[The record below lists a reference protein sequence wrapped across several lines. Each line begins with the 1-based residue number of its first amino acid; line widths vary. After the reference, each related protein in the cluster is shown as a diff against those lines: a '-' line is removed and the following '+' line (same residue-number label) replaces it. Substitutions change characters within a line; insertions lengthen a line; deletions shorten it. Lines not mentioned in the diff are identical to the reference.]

1 MPNLEYIGADG
12 NFVLTE
18 AQYAPEVYFPLL
30 NEAGMISCVT
40 PFLSGDCKIGQN
52 AFLMEPASEQTLLE
66 NRVSRNFWIMAEG
79 HTPWSAC
86 GQSAPQVARRFTGEE
101 SCELRGGL
109 LWQNLTRHSTEIG
122 IRAEVLSFVP
132 SDQTRC
138 EIMQVVIENTG
149 HENLKM
155 DCAAVIPIFGRSADN
170 IRDHRHVTSLLQR
183 AFIEP
188 YGIRVRPTL
197 TFDERGHKAG
207 DLNYR
212 VWAAGDKGE
221 KPDYVIPLVQDFIG
235 AGNYDWPQAVVCP
248 DTAAGRLK
256 AGGSA
261 EGGEMT
267 AALFFD
273 GIELLP
279 GEGKSFQIV
288 LAVEDDP
295 TPYMTPAGTAQAL
308 KRTKEFW
315 KRRKGDCF
323 AVADRN
329 FTSWMQWVGAQP
341 LMRRICGCSFL
352 PHHDYG
358 RGGRG
363 WRDLWQDSLALLLDD
378 PSAVRRSLLSYF
390 AGVRPD
396 GTNATI
402 IGEKPGEFK
411 ADRNKIPR
419 VWMDHAFWPSFT
431 TALYFD
437 ETGDFSLLWE
447 NQTYFSD
454 GFSIRGDGEKPM
466 SPGKTEE
473 GTVLE
478 HLILENVTSFFDV
491 GEHGNMRLHGADWND
506 GLDMAAHRGESVAFT
521 AAYAWSL
528 DKLSKILKEAICS
541 GNEEA
546 EILKPLAELM
556 NFSREGYGNPS
567 AMREALTDF
576 CRKAYAE
583 GGTCRV
589 SLQLLSEQLQGMAE
603 WIRVR
608 IRQNEWTGDRV
619 SQNWFN
625 SYYDDHGRQ
634 SDGLCG
640 EHVRMMLT
648 GQVFTLL
655 SKTAT
660 KDQENAVMHAVE
672 KYLFDPARGGIFLN
686 TDFHEVK
693 MDMGR
698 MFGFAYG
705 TKENGAVFSHMAV
718 MYAYAL
724 YSCGHAREGWRVLKT
739 LYQQCT
745 SFSVS
750 RILPGIPEYF
760 DLEGRGMYPY
770 LTGAAS
776 WFLMTMR
783 TQVFGVHG
791 EEGNLIIE
799 PKLTAEQFDKNKE
812 AEMQCRFRGRNLKI
826 LYRNSGMLEFGSYCL
841 KEAEINGRRIPCK
854 DGRIII
860 PSADLDASSEG
871 TYRMIVELEEI
882 TDKE

>member
-1 MPNLEYIGADG
+1 
-12 NFVLTE
+12 
-18 AQYAPEVYFPLL
+18 
-30 NEAGMISCVT
+30 
-40 PFLSGDCKIGQN
+40 
-52 AFLMEPASEQTLLE
+52 
-66 NRVSRNFWIMAEG
+66 
-79 HTPWSAC
+79 
-86 GQSAPQVARRFTGEE
+86 
-101 SCELRGGL
+101 
-109 LWQNLTRHSTEIG
+109 
-122 IRAEVLSFVP
+122 
-132 SDQTRC
+132 
-138 EIMQVVIENTG
+138 MQVTIENTG

-188 YGIRVRPTL
+188 YGIRIKPTL
-197 TFDERGHKAG
+197 TFDERGHHPAEV
-207 DLNYR
+207 NYR

-221 KPDYVIPLVQDFIG
+221 SPSYVIPRVSDFIG

-248 DTAAGRLK
+248 DISDGRLR
-256 AGGSA
+256 AGESA
-261 EGGEMT
+261 EGGEMN
-267 AALFFD
+267 AALFFT
-273 GIELLP
+273 GIVLP
-279 GEGKSFQIV
+279 PGAKKSFRVV
-288 LAVEDDP
+288 LAIEDDP
-295 TPYMTPAGTAQAL
+295 TPYLTPEGTAQAL

-315 KRRKGDCF
+315 KRRTEDCF
-323 AVADRN
+323 AASDRK
-329 FTSWMQWVGAQP
+329 FTFWMRWVSAQP

-378 PSAVRRSLLSYF
+378 SSAMRQSLLSYF

-402 IGEKPGEFK
+402 IGDKPGEFK
-411 ADRNKIPR
+411 SDRNHIPR

-431 TALYFD
+431 AALYFD
-437 ETGDFSLLWE
+437 ETGDSSLFWE
-447 NQTYFSD
+447 NQTYFRD
-454 GFSIRGDGEKPM
+454 GFSIRGDGEKPAD
-466 SPGKTEE
+466 PGKTEE

-506 GLDMAAHRGESVAFT
+506 GLDMASHRGESVAFT

-528 DKLSKILKEAICS
+528 DKLSEILQEAFRRGI
-541 GNEEA
+541 EKT
-546 EILKPLAELM
+546 EILKSLAELM
-556 NFSREGYGNPS
+556 NFSQEEYGNPT

-583 GGTCRV
+583 GEKSRV
-589 SLQLLSEQLQGMAE
+589 SLQLLSERLHGMAE
-603 WIRVR
+603 WICVR
-608 IRQNEWTGDRV
+608 IRQDEWTGDQAN
-619 SQNWFN
+619 QNWFN

-648 GQVFTLL
+648 GQVFSLL
-655 SKTAT
+655 SGAAT
-660 KDQENAVMHAVE
+660 KDQENAVIHAVDR
-672 KYLFDPARGGIFLN
+672 YLFDADRGGVFLN
-686 TDFHEVK
+686 TDFKEVK

-724 YSCGHAREGWRVLKT
+724 YCCGHAKEGWKVLKA
-739 LYQQCT
+739 LYLQST
-745 SFSVS
+745 SFPVS

-760 DLEGRGMYPY
+760 DLTGRGMYPY

-776 WFLMTMR
+776 WFLLTMR

-791 EEGNLIIE
+791 EEGNLVIE
-799 PKLTAEQFDKNKE
+799 PKLTAEQFNKTKE
-812 AEMQCRFRGRNLKI
+812 TEMQCRFRGRKLKI
-826 LYRNSGMLEFGSYCL
+826 RYRNPGMLEWGSYCL
-841 KEAEINGRRIPCK
+841 KEAEINGKKIPCEN
-854 DGRIII
+854 GRIFI
-860 PSADLDASSEG
+860 PSADFDASAEE
-871 TYRMIVELEEI
+871 TYRVTVELEEI
-882 TDKE
+882 KDKE